1 MKIERL
7 YLSNF
12 RRFREL
18 EISFD
23 SKLTVLVARN
33 GQGKTTILDAA
44 TAALGPFTGA
54 FDLGKSKHIEV
65 RDARYLRK
73 EDRSDSEQQ
82 FPVVIKADFD
92 LLDEP
97 VIRELNSVKSKT
109 TTKGSAH
116 LNKLG
121 KDLMEQVRQLQDIN
135 LPMLAYYGSG
145 RLWNSHKNM
154 QRKAVL
160 SESRSMGYEDCF
172 SSASSFTQVQQ
183 WMSKATFAA
192 LQQQSMEAY
201 EGYPLQDQIDGIK
214 QTVNRV
220 LQNQEWSGFHYS
232 MQHEELAMTH
242 ADLGVLPVSLLSDG
256 VRAMVSLVADMAWR
270 CAKLNPYLGKDA
282 QTKAKGIVFIDEV
295 DMHLHPQWQQ
305 TVIGSL
311 RESFPNIQFIVT
323 THSPQVLSTVPAEC
337 IRVLKNQ
344 TDSETGELE
353 STAKAPGHQSLG
365 VASADVMATIQGV
378 DPIPDV
384 EPAHW
389 LTEFKSLITNSQLE
403 TERAQELKDKIMDH
417 FGEHHQEWLECQR
430 LIRLQVMKAKLPK
443 RNG

>member
-7 YLSNF
+7 HLSNF

-92 LLDEP
+92 LLNEP

-270 CAKLNPYLGKDA
+270 CAKLNPHLGKDA

-311 RESFPNIQFIVT
+311 REAFPNIQFIVT

-337 IRVLKNQ
+337 IRVLKHE
-344 TDSETGELE
+344 TDTDTGEII
-353 STAKAPGHQSLG
+353 STAERKDEQ
-365 VASADVMATIQGV
+365 TIGIPSSDILIDYQEV
-378 DPIPDV
+378 NPIPPV
-384 EPAHW
+384 EEAQW
-389 LTEFKSLITNSQLE
+389 VADYTALIEQGQHESDQGKALRTKLIEIYGESHRVLLD
-403 TERAQELKDKIMDH
+403 ADK
-417 FGEHHQEWLECQR
+417 
-430 LIRLQVMKAKLPK
+430 LIRFQSFKQKNK
-443 RNG
+443 KG

>member
-1 MKIERL
+1 MPIVC
-7 YLSNF
+7 SSF
-12 RRFREL
+12 R
-18 EISFD
+18 S
-23 SKLTVLVARN
+23 A
-33 GQGKTTILDAA
+33 
-44 TAALGPFTGA
+44 
-54 FDLGKSKHIEV
+54 
-65 RDARYLRK
+65 
-73 EDRSDSEQQ
+73 
-82 FPVVIKADFD
+82 ADFD

-97 VIRELNSVKSKT
+97 VIRELNSVESKT

-135 LPMLAYYGSG
+135 LPMLAYYGAG

-311 RESFPNIQFIVT
+311 REAFPNIQFIVT

-337 IRVLKNQ
+337 IRVLRHESDPN
-344 TDSETGELE
+344 TGETI
-353 STAKAPGHQSLG
+353 STAERKDEQ
-365 VASADVMATIQGV
+365 TIGIPSSDILIDYQEV
-378 DPIPDV
+378 NPIPPV
-384 EPAHW
+384 EEAQW
-389 LTEFKSLITNSQLE
+389 VADYTALIEQGQHESEQGKALRTKLIDIYGESHRVLLD
-403 TERAQELKDKIMDH
+403 ADK
-417 FGEHHQEWLECQR
+417 
-430 LIRLQVMKAKLPK
+430 LIRFQSFKQKNK
-443 RNG
+443 KG

>member
-311 RESFPNIQFIVT
+311 REAFPNIQFIVT

-337 IRVLKNQ
+337 IRVLKHE
-344 TDSETGELE
+344 TDTDTGEII
-353 STAKAPGHQSLG
+353 STAERKDEQ
-365 VASADVMATIQGV
+365 TIGIPSSDILIDYQEV
-378 DPIPDV
+378 NPIPPV
-384 EPAHW
+384 EEAQW
-389 LTEFKSLITNSQLE
+389 VADYTALIEQGQHESDQGKALRTKLIEIYGESHRVLLD
-403 TERAQELKDKIMDH
+403 ADK
-417 FGEHHQEWLECQR
+417 
-430 LIRLQVMKAKLPK
+430 LIRFQSFKQKNK
-443 RNG
+443 KG